1 MIRAK
6 LISAYLLLLVVAPF
20 AVQAQSTTTDSDSA
34 KGKAIIR
41 IFTNF
46 HSGFGSAN
54 DDRGFELNRS
64 YLGYEYSFGKGLS
77 IKAVVDAGKS
87 SKVDDIQR
95 IVFMKN
101 AQLTWKTGRWNLN
114 FGLISTT
121 QFKVQEDFWGY
132 RYMLMSFQDQYK
144 YGSSADLGA
153 SASYRFADWISA
165 DVILVNGEGYKKLQI
180 NDGIQVGLGTTIK
193 PTERLT
199 LRLYGSINEAANK
212 SEKDI
217 YNYAMMLGYKSDRYM
232 IAAEYNMLKNA
243 KNVADNDQSGI
254 SLYTSGKLSDKVNL
268 FARYDQMFSRRDWN
282 IAKDE
287 SAIIAGAEFRPHK
300 NIKIAPNFRMIMP
313 EATDAKNRCY
323 AYISCYF
330 GF

>member
-1 MIRAK
+1 MRAK
-6 LISAYLLLLVVAPF
+6 LISIYLFLLATMPF
-20 AVQAQSTTTDSDSA
+20 AVQAQNATTDSESA

-46 HSGFGSAN
+46 HTGFGSAN

-64 YLGYEYSFGKGLS
+64 YLGYEYSFSNGLS

-87 SKVDDIQR
+87 SDVDDIQR

-101 AQLTWKTGRWNLN
+101 AQLSWKTGRWNLN
-114 FGLISTT
+114 FGLITTT
-121 QFKVQEDFWGY
+121 QFKVQEEFWGY

-165 DVILVNGEGYKKLQI
+165 DMILVNGEGYKKLQI
-180 NDGIQVGLGTTIK
+180 NDGIQLGLGATIK
-193 PTERLT
+193 PAERLT
-199 LRLYGSINEAANK
+199 LRLYGSINEAAER

-217 YNYAMMLGYKSDRYM
+217 YNYAVMLGYKSENYM
-232 IAAEYNMLKNA
+232 VAAEYNIQQNTKHVSDAN
-243 KNVADNDQSGI
+243 QSGI
-254 SLYTSGKLSDKVNL
+254 SLYTSGKVSERINL
-268 FARYDQMFSRRDWN
+268 FARYDQMFSRGDWN

-287 SAIIAGAEFRPHK
+287 SAIVAGAEFRPHK
-300 NIKIAPNFRMIMP
+300 YIKVAPNFRMIMP
-313 EATDAKNRCY
+313 HADGAKNRCY
-323 AYISCYF
+323 AYVSCYF